1 MTKVMMKTILVPI
14 GCCNK
19 LAKAMWLKATQI
31 DYYIALEVR
40 ILKCVH
46 RVLFLLEVLDKN
58 VL

>member
-1 MTKVMMKTILVPI
+1 MKTILVPI

-31 DYYIALEVR
+31 DHYIALEVR